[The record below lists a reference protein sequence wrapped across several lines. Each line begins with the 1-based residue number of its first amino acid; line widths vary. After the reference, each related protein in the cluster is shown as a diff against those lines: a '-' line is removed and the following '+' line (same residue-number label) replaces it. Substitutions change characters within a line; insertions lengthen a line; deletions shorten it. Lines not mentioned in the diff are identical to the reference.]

1 MHTITHSEEE
11 TYLLA
16 CEISKK
22 LKPGAIVLLNGAM
35 GAGKSVFAR
44 GIIQSLGYK
53 LPVTSP
59 TFTLM
64 NEYATSPVVCH
75 FDLYRL
81 NNPEQLY
88 DIGYDEY
95 IYADNISLI
104 EWSEKMEY
112 LLPDDYIEIRI
123 EKQDSQTRE
132 ITIIADKNGTMSDFS
147 ER

>member
-1 MHTITHSEEE
+1 MYTVTHSEEE
-11 TYLLA
+11 TYIFA
-16 CEISKK
+16 SKIGQK
-22 LKPGAIVLLNGAM
+22 LKPGAIVLLSGTM

-44 GIIQSLGYK
+44 GIIQSLGYD

-59 TFTLM
+59 TFALM
-64 NEYATSPVVCH
+64 NEYATTPVVCH

-81 NNPEQLY
+81 DNPEQLY

-123 EKQDSQTRE
+123 EKQDSQTRK
-132 ITIIADKNGTMSDFS
+132 ITVVADKNGIMADFE

>member
-1 MHTITHSEEE
+1 MQIITYSEEE
-11 TYLLA
+11 TYAFAAKIGKLL
-16 CEISKK
+16 KY
-22 LKPGAIVLLNGAM
+22 GAIVLLNGAM

-44 GIIQSLGYK
+44 GIIQSLGYDQ
-53 LPVTSP
+53 PVTSP

-64 NEYATSPVVCH
+64 NEYATDPVVCH

-81 NNPEQLY
+81 DTPEQLY

-95 IYADNISLI
+95 IYSDNISLI

-123 EKQDSQTRE
+123 EKLDSQTRR
-132 ITIIADKNGTMSDFS
+132 ITVIADKKGVMAELE

>member
-1 MHTITHSEEE
+1 MYTVTHSEEE
-11 TYLLA
+11 TYA
-16 CEISKK
+16 FAVKISKL
-22 LKPGAIVLLNGAM
+22 LKKGAIVLLNGDM

-44 GIIQSLGYK
+44 GVIQSLGYK

-64 NEYATSPVVCH
+64 NEYNTTPVVCH

-81 NNPEQLY
+81 DTPEQLY

-95 IYADNISLI
+95 IYSDNISLI

-123 EKQDSQTRE
+123 EKSDLQTRK
-132 ITIIADKNGTMSDFS
+132 ITVIADKKGVMADFD